1 MAQFDVYLNPN
12 PATNQ
17 VIPYYLNVQADL
29 LDSLNTRVIVPLVRE
44 GEMGRAVKG
53 LHLKYKVKGEV
64 VVLST
69 AELAGLPIRA
79 FGEKVSS
86 LKNKRDEIIAAL
98 DLVFTGF

>member
-12 PATNQ
+12 PATSH

-29 LDSLNTRVIVPLVRE
+29 LDALNTRVIVPLVRA
-44 GEMGRAVKG
+44 GEMGPSINN
-53 LHLKYKVKGEV
+53 LHPTFKIKGEPV
-64 VVLST
+64 VMST
-69 AELAGLPIRA
+69 AELAGLPMRA
-79 FGEKVSS
+79 LGDRVAS